1 MELLLSNDDCI
12 FCKIITKKIPSKIL
26 YENNDTIAFLDIF
39 PISQGHTIVIPKKH
53 YTNLETIPIKELYE
67 VMGTVKIVSNL
78 IYNNLDIDGYNI
90 LQNNYKAA
98 GQVINHFHIHIIPR
112 SDADGKFKLLIPRE
126 QATEEELSLTLK
138 IISDSY
144 M

>member
-1 MELLLSNDDCI
+1 MNNDNCI
-12 FCKIITKKIPSKIL
+12 FCKIIEKETPSKIL

-53 YTNLETIPIKELYE
+53 YTTLETIPINDLHE
-67 VMGTVKIVSNL
+67 VMAAVKIVSNL
-78 IYNNLDIDGYNI
+78 IYKNLNIDGYNI

-112 SDADGKFKLLIPRE
+112 SNADGKFKLIIPRE
-126 QATEEELSLTLK
+126 QATEEELTQTLK
-138 IISDSY
+138 IIRDS
-144 M
+144 

>member
-1 MELLLSNDDCI
+1 
-12 FCKIITKKIPSKIL
+12 L
-26 YENNDTIAFLDIF
+26 YQNNHTIAFLDIF

-53 YTNLETIPIKELYE
+53 YTNLETIPINELHE

-78 IYNNLDIDGYNI
+78 IYKNLKIDGYNI

-112 SDADGKFKLLIPRE
+112 SNADGKFKLLIPRE
-126 QATEEELSLTLK
+126 QAKEEELNQTLK
-138 IISDSY
+138 IIRDS
-144 M
+144 

>member
-1 MELLLSNDDCI
+1 M
-12 FCKIITKKIPSKIL
+12 

-53 YTNLETIPIKELYE
+53 YTNLESIPINILYE

-78 IYNNLDIDGYNI
+78 IYKNLDIDGYNI

-112 SDADGKFKLLIPRE
+112 SDVDGKFKLLIPRE

-138 IISDSY
+138 IISNS
-144 M
+144 

>member
-1 MELLLSNDDCI
+1 LSNDDCI
-12 FCKIITKKIPSKIL
+12 FCKIIVKEIPSKIL
-26 YENNDTIAFLDIF
+26 YQNNHTIAFLDIF

-53 YTNLETIPIKELYE
+53 YTNLETIPINELHE

-78 IYNNLDIDGYNI
+78 IYKNLKIDGYNI

-112 SDADGKFKLLIPRE
+112 SNADGKFKLLIPRE
-126 QATEEELSLTLK
+126 QAKEEELNQTLK
-138 IISDSY
+138 IIRDS
-144 M
+144 

>member
-1 MELLLSNDDCI
+1 M
-12 FCKIITKKIPSKIL
+12 

-53 YTNLETIPIKELYE
+53 YSTLENILIKDLCE
-67 VMGTVKIVSNL
+67 VTRVVKIVSNL
-78 IYNNLDIDGYNI
+78 IYKHLNIDGYNI

-112 SDADGKFKLLIPRE
+112 SSSDGKFKLIIPRE
-126 QATEEELSLTLK
+126 QATEEELNQILK
-138 IISDSY
+138 IIRDSQN
-144 M
+144 